1 MRVKTLYDRL
11 IVKMIDT
18 ENTLKSGLVIPDN
31 NSEKPNQGKVV
42 MVGEGRLTPNGNIFP
57 IRIKVGDTVIYHKFA
72 GNFIKVDGEDFV
84 VIKEDDILAYINEGV
99 E

>member
-11 IVKMIDT
+11 IVKMIDA

-42 MVGEGRLTPNGNIFP
+42 AIGDGRLTFDGKILPA
-57 IRIKVGDTVIYHKFA
+57 RIKVGDIVMYNKFA
-72 GNFIKVDGEDFV
+72 GHPIKVDGEDFI
-84 VIKEDDILAYINEGV
+84 VIKEDDVLAYINEGV

>member
-11 IVKMIDT
+11 IVKMIDA

-42 MVGEGRLTPNGNIFP
+42 AIGEGRLTFDGKILPT
-57 IRIKVGDTVIYHKFA
+57 RIEVGDTVMYNKFA
-72 GNFIKVDGEDFV
+72 GHPIKVDGEDFF
-84 VIKEDDILAYINEGV
+84 VIKEDEVLAYINEGA